1 MRVVIATTQV
11 PFVHGGAEVHADNL
25 CAALRH
31 AGHEAE
37 VVAIPYKWYPPE
49 KILDAM
55 LACRLLD
62 LDEANG
68 KKVDLLIGLKF
79 PAYLIPHA
87 NKVLWILH
95 QHRTAYEQW
104 DHRLGDMIEFPQA
117 SEVREAIHSADRR
130 LIPEA
135 KRVYSNSKTVAARL
149 RRSCGVESTPLYHP
163 PHNAD
168 RFRCDTAE
176 PFLLFPSRINRTKRQ
191 LLAVQAL
198 ARSRSAVRLVICGTN
213 EEPSYLAQIERELE
227 ASGSGNRVQFL
238 GRVTEKEKLTLYATC
253 LGVLYIPLDE
263 DYGYVTLEAMLA
275 SKPVI
280 TCTDSGGPLEFVT
293 DAITGFASPP
303 TPEALAASIDR
314 LANNPAAAA
323 AMGRAGRE
331 AYLERQIS
339 WNSVVAQLTA

>member
-1 MRVVIATTQV
+1 MHVVIATTQV
-11 PFVHGGAEVHADNL
+11 PFVHGGAEVHAENL
-25 CAALRH
+25 CAALRD

-37 VVAIPYKWYPPE
+37 IIAIPYKWYPVE

-62 LDEANG
+62 LSEANG
-68 KKVDLLIGLKF
+68 RKVDLLIGLKF

-104 DHRLGDMIEFPQA
+104 DHHLGDMIDYPEA
-117 SEVREAIHSADRR
+117 SEVRAAIHSADRR

-135 KRVYSNSKTVAARL
+135 KRIFSNSQTVAARL
-149 RRSCGVESTPLYHP
+149 RQSCGIESTPLYHP
-163 PHNAD
+163 PHNAES
-168 RFRCDTAE
+168 FRCETAE
-176 PFLLFPSRINRTKRQ
+176 PFLLLPSRINRTKRQ

-198 ARSRSAVRLVICGTN
+198 ARSRSSLQLVICGAS
-213 EEPSYLAQIERELE
+213 EEAPYLEQIERELD
-227 ASGSGNRVQFL
+227 ASGLRDRVQFL
-238 GRVTEKEKLTLYATC
+238 GRVTEEQKLSLYARC
-253 LGVLYIPLDE
+253 LGVLYVPLDE

-280 TCTDSGGPLEFVT
+280 TCTDSGGPLEFVV
-293 DAITGFASPP
+293 DGVTGFASPP
-303 TPEALAASIDR
+303 TPDGLASAIDR
-314 LANNPAAAA
+314 LASDPTSAA
-323 AMGRAGRE
+323 AMGRAGRD
-331 AYLERQIS
+331 AYVERQIS